1 MKLIDTPRFSNTVT
15 NMGSVEEN
23 NISKLI
29 WSVISK
35 VLNSLLQFATLFDVT
50 SICNLSPNLKIPTQR
65 THENPLSDS
74 SLYDSNLDSK
84 TD

>member
-1 MKLIDTPRFSNTVT
+1 
-15 NMGSVEEN
+15 MGTEEEN

-35 VLNSLLQFATLFDVT
+35 VLNSLLQFASLFDVT

-65 THENPLSDS
+65 TR
-74 SLYDSNLDSK
+74 
-84 TD
+84 